1 MKHVS
6 VSRPIGLAPL
16 THLELSP
23 PDMVTNAAEAG
34 YDFLGLRLIPATPNE
49 PHYDTRGDTPL
60 IRETAR
66 RLKDSGLEVFDVE
79 IFRLRPDTRVSDY
92 EPALAAAAV
101 LDARHALAA
110 PQDADTERLADTLGA
125 FADLAAR
132 YGIVVDLE
140 PTPWYEVSR
149 LAASE
154 AVIAESGRDDVG
166 IVVDAIHFDRAGE
179 TTESIAALPERR
191 FRYAQLCDAP
201 RERPLD
207 MDTLLLQARAER
219 LMPGDGGLDLPG
231 LLRALPPGLPIS
243 LEIPMQALSATTSP
257 LERAK
262 RMRAKTLDLLA
273 TLDTI

>member
-1 MKHVS
+1 MNATAK
-6 VSRPIGLAPL
+6 RPIGLAPL

-23 PDMVTNAAEAG
+23 PEMVTNAAEAG

-60 IRETAR
+60 VRETAR
-66 RLKDSGLEVFDVE
+66 RLKDCGLEVFDVE
-79 IFRLRPDTRVSDY
+79 IFRLRPDTRVGDY
-92 EPALAAAAV
+92 EPALAAGAV
-101 LDARHALAA
+101 LGARHALAA
-110 PQDADTERLADTLGA
+110 PQDADGERLADTLRA
-125 FADLAAR
+125 FAELAWR
-132 YGIVVDLE
+132 YGILVDLE

-179 TTESIAALPERR
+179 TAESISALPTRR
-191 FRYAQLCDAP
+191 FRYAQMCDAP
-201 RERPLD
+201 AVRPLD
-207 MDTLLLQARAER
+207 MPTLLLQARAER
-219 LMPGDGGLDLPG
+219 LMPGDGGLNLSA

-243 LEIPMQALSATTSP
+243 LEIPMHSLAATTPP
-257 LERAK
+257 LERAR

-273 TLDTI
+273 TVDPT